1 MTARPRQ
8 LRRPKSLTEQAADE
22 IRQRIVFGDIAL
34 GASLSENTLAA
45 ELGVSKTPVREA
57 LLQLKNEGLV
67 SIQPQ
72 RGSFVFDMSA
82 PEVVQLGDLRET
94 LELAALRLAAGH
106 DRTGLIEALRE
117 IIKKMRKALDR
128 NDAVDYRKLDAEFH
142 RAFFDHSGNVYL
154 LASYLGIAF
163 RIQALRSRLSADPM
177 LNRSSF
183 TDHEKLLQLVET
195 GKIDAALSLLAKHV
209 GGTTEDYAATIDAR
223 RNAKAS

>member
-72 RGSFVFDMSA
+72 RGSFVFDLSA
-82 PEVVQLGDLRET
+82 SEIVQLGELRET
-94 LELAALRLAAGH
+94 LELAALRLAAKY
-106 DRTGLIEALRE
+106 DPNGLETDLAAILERM
-117 IIKKMRKALDR
+117 KKALDR
-128 NDAVDYRKLDAEFH
+128 NDAAAYRKLDAEFH
-142 RAFFDHSGNVYL
+142 LAMFERSANKYL
-154 LASYLGIAF
+154 LAAYLGIAF
-163 RIQALRSRLSADPM
+163 RIQALRTRLSADPM

-183 TDHEKLLQLVET
+183 RDHEKIHRLVEARRVEEA
-195 GKIDAALSLLAKHV
+195 AALLASHAR
-209 GGTTEDYAATIDAR
+209 GTTENYAASIEAHRT
-223 RNAKAS
+223 KAS